1 LQPEIA
7 NDVGTN
13 TKHPPSL
20 RYGVAGQVGQ
30 DTSENL

>member
-13 TKHPPSL
+13 TKHEHE
-20 RYGVAGQVGQ
+20 R
-30 DTSENL
+30 DNLEKL